1 MELVPGTYEHLVTER
16 LGQELTAVRPDLVE
30 LRRLDRADADVVLS
44 RHIATLARRALRQ
57 VGTGEDAL
65 EKQVALANT
74 IANAI
79 AAAEPRA
86 ADAGDLARAAGD
98 LLLGITTTTP
108 IGTAPTTYRERPQ
121 TPLTM
126 SALLVNGHG
135 QPNIGGEVK
144 SELASADQVDLLC
157 AFIKWV
163 GLRIVLPRLT
173 EALDRGVRV
182 RVLTTTY
189 IGATERKALDE
200 LVRRGAE
207 VRISFDT
214 RTTRLHAKAWLF
226 RRDSGLDTAYVGS
239 SNLSRAALLDGLE
252 WNVRLSAA
260 EQPHLID
267 TFAATFDTYWADPG
281 FELYDPERD
290 GDRLDRSLAQERGV
304 GSGPVLP
311 IAVLDVRAYGYQQ
324 EVLDDL
330 AAERT
335 LHGRWHSLVVMA
347 TGTGKT
353 VVSALDFRRLR
364 EAGTVRTLLFVA
376 HRQEILDQSLS
387 VFRQVLRQREVGEL
401 FVGGQVPRD
410 WRVVFAS
417 VQSLSR
423 AALPDPTHFD
433 MVIVDEF
440 HHAEASTYAR
450 LLDHVRPKVLVGLT
464 ATPERTDGLDI
475 RRWFGGRTAV
485 ELRLWEALDRG
496 VLSPFQYFGIHD
508 DVSLDRLAWKRGGYD
523 QVQLSGLYTGN
534 DARVRLVLQ
543 ALRDKVADARRMRA
557 LGFCVSVAHAEFM
570 AQRFTEAGLPSRA
583 ITSKTADAE
592 RADAL
597 GALDR
602 REVAVLFTVD
612 LFNEGIDLPTIDTVL
627 FLRPTE
633 SATVFLQQLGRGLR
647 LSAEKDC
654 LTVLDFVGSQN
665 ADFRFDLRYRA
676 MTGLSRRDLPH
687 QIEADF
693 PTLPSGCHIELDRV
707 AKEVVLA
714 NVRASLRVS
723 KAGLA
728 RELRELGECT
738 LDTFLADTGVELE
751 DVYRQRAWGGWTG
764 LRRAAGLEGSVE
776 DAEDKRVGGA
786 IGRLLHVDDT
796 ARLNRLEL
804 VAAGGPLPVDRLARM
819 VAAGVWSVGGAS
831 AGGAGGDPVAAVT
844 GRHLSAARRREL
856 AELSRVLR
864 ERIHRVPPPLAVVPQ
879 QPLQVHARYTR
890 AEALL
895 AFGMADPGSF
905 REGVKWFADE
915 QADVFFVTLRKT
927 EDHYSPTMTYADR
940 AISPT
945 VFQWESQ
952 STTSTASPTGQRYV
966 HHRERGSTV
975 HLFLRETNVS
985 DGAPPFLYAGTMRYV
1000 SHTGDRPMRITWHLD
1015 HPLPAD
1021 VYQTAAVAT
1030 G

>member
-1 MELVPGTYEHLVTER
+1 VELIPGTYEHLVTER
-16 LGQELTAVRPDLVE
+16 LGHELTAVRPDLVE

-44 RHIATLARRALRQ
+44 RHIAALARRALRA
-57 VGTGEDAL
+57 VGTGDDGL
-65 EKQVALANT
+65 RKQLALANT
-74 IANAI
+74 IATAI
-79 AAAEPRA
+79 AEAEPRA
-86 ADAGDLARAAGD
+86 ADTGDLARAAGD
-98 LLLGITTTTP
+98 LLLGITIPTP
-108 IGTAPTTYRERPQ
+108 IGTAPTAHRERPQ

-163 GLRIVLPRLT
+163 GLRIVLPKLQ
-173 EALDRGVRV
+173 EAFDRGVRV

-189 IGATERKALDE
+189 IGATERRALDE
-200 LVRRGAE
+200 LVRLGAE
-207 VRISFDT
+207 VRISYDT

-226 RRDSGLDTAYVGS
+226 RRASGLDTAYVGS

-281 FELYDPERD
+281 FEPYDPERD
-290 GDRLDRSLAQERGV
+290 GDRLDRSLQMERGV
-304 GSGPVLP
+304 GTGPTMP
-311 IAVLDVRAYGYQQ
+311 IATLDVRPFGYQQ

-330 AAERT
+330 AGER
-335 LHGRWHSLVVMA
+335 LHDRWHSLVVMA

-364 EAGTVRTLLFVA
+364 EAGTVQTLLFVA
-376 HRQEILDQSLS
+376 HRQEILHQSRS
-387 VFRQVLRQREVGEL
+387 VFRQVMRQGEFGEM
-401 FVGGQVPRD
+401 FVGGKVPDD
-410 WRVVFAS
+410 WQVVFAS
-417 VQSLSR
+417 VQSLNR

-440 HHAEASTYAR
+440 HHAEASSYAR
-450 LLDHVRPKVLVGLT
+450 VLDHLRPKVLLGLT

-508 DVSLDRLAWKRGGYD
+508 DVSVAGLEWKRGGYD
-523 QVQLSGLYTGN
+523 QAELSGLYTGN
-534 DARVRLVLQ
+534 DARVRVVLQ
-543 ALRDKVADARRMRA
+543 AVRAKVADPGRMRA

-570 AQRFTEAGLPSRA
+570 AQRFTAAGLPSRA
-583 ITSKTADAE
+583 ITSGTADTQ

-597 GALDR
+597 GALGR

-647 LSAEKDC
+647 LSPEKDC
-654 LTVLDFVGSQN
+654 LTVLDFVGSQSAN
-665 ADFRFDLRYRA
+665 FRFDLRYRA
-676 MTGLSRRDLPH
+676 MTGLSRRELPH

-693 PTLPSGCHIELDRV
+693 PTLPSGCHIELDRDL
-707 AKEVVLA
+707 KQQVLA
-714 NVRASLRVS
+714 NVRAALRVS
-723 KAGLA
+723 KAVLA

-738 LDTFLADTGVELE
+738 LGEFLDGTGVELE
-751 DVYRQRAWGGWTG
+751 DLYRQRAWGGWTG
-764 LRRAAGLEGSVE
+764 LRRAAGLELSVE

-786 IGRLLHVDDT
+786 LGRLLHVDDT
-796 ARLNRLEL
+796 ARLDRLEL

-831 AGGAGGDPVAAVT
+831 AGADPVAAVA

-864 ERIHRVPPPLAVVPQ
+864 ERIHRVPPLLAAVSR
-879 QPLQVHARYTR
+879 QPLQVDARYTR

-905 REGVKWFADE
+905 REGVKWFAEE
-915 QADVFFVTLRKT
+915 QADVFFVTLHKT
-927 EDHYSPTMTYADR
+927 EDHYSPTTMYADR

-985 DGAPPFLYAGTMRYV
+985 DGALGAPPFLYAGTMRYV